1 MRHTTRLAGA
11 LALALLA
18 AGCDA
23 PATAPEAAPPVAT
36 AEAELQHVARAFALA
51 MRDDAARLAV
61 RDALRDSPW
70 DEHQVRLQEL
80 AATPAGR
87 RVVAAAAAAVGEDA
101 ARMQARIDALP
112 PLDFYV
118 PSREQRLAW
127 RGTADVTV
135 AASLDP
141 ENGKP
146 IGGFD
151 RAGRAVGHAL
161 QAGGGAVLLL
171 APAEPRAER
180 SRRQPLGRGD
190 VIQAADDGV
199 ALPTFTWT
207 DASGKST
214 TVTLDPQAPGLR
226 GGGESTTQNHSGD
239 KTYLD
244 YIKIYF
250 GDGAGDV
257 ELQVRADFRAPDGS
271 YLGQGTWSN
280 YSTIANSSQSPHVAL
295 LNEVI
300 PDSGTAKV
308 TLAVWEIDTCSG
320 CGGGADDIYGLR
332 DFFWGDRA
340 QTRTAYYNS
349 VQGADIE
356 LDWTA
361 RAKSVFTGVKVYD
374 LIFNEGTSATTSA
387 TATDQYGYPIT
398 GYSVSSWS
406 IDAPFVA
413 SISSTSGNNATIY
426 GSNDG
431 WGTLSA
437 TMNGVTG
444 TGNIEVLCVEGRNGM
459 VCPY

>member
-1 MRHTTRLAGA
+1 MRHTPRLAAA

-23 PATAPEAAPPVAT
+23 PATAPEAAPPIVST
-36 AEAELQHVARAFALA
+36 AEAELQRVARAFALA
-51 MRDDAARLAV
+51 LRDDAVRHSV
-61 RDALRDSPW
+61 RDVLRDSPW

-87 RVVAAAAAAVGEDA
+87 RLVAAAAAAVGEDA
-101 ARMQARIDALP
+101 ARMQARVDGLP

-118 PSREQRLAW
+118 PSREQRLSW
-127 RGTADVTV
+127 RGTAGVTV

-151 RAGRAVGHAL
+151 AAGRAIGHAL
-161 QAGGGAVLLL
+161 QAGGTVLLL

-180 SRRQPLGRGD
+180 SNRQPAGRGD
-190 VIQAADDGV
+190 VIQSADDGE
-199 ALPTFTWT
+199 ALPTFTWI
-207 DASGKST
+207 DPSGKRT
-214 TVTLDPQAPGLR
+214 IVPLAAKAPGS
-226 GGGESTTQNHSGD
+226 GGGDAGTDNHSGD

-244 YIKIYF
+244 YVKIYF

-271 YLGQGTWSN
+271 YLGQGVWSN

-308 TLAVWEIDTCSG
+308 TVAVWEIDTCSG

-340 QTRTAYYNS
+340 QTRTAYYGG

-387 TATDQYGYPIT
+387 TATDQYGYPIS
-398 GYSVSSWS
+398 GYTVSSWS

-426 GSNDG
+426 GNNDG
-431 WGTLSA
+431 WGTLYA
-437 TMNGVTG
+437 TINGVTG
-444 TGNIEVLCVEGRNGM
+444 NGNIEVLCVEGRNGM